1 VLAVSCAKFALKLLS
16 AIACTVPACST
27 DNTPCSYGV
36 ETVAQAQRAGAFF
49 ALAAKCLP
57 VPAVVSSSTS
67 LCYAAVAPALSTSTA
82 APTPTAAAAAAAG
95 TTSNNSNPTD
105 SSTAAA
111 IAAAVA
117 AVRDA
122 PLSSDVA
129 AALLHSPAAAGN
141 TASDTT
147 NAATAAVAAVAEG
160 QWRCIVCTRVSAYPD
175 WYDPAK
181 GGRPELRMVVKQGEV
196 DAKKL
201 RAQFTPILSTP
212 KVSASTSSYCCCPV
226 NRPLSILALAAQCCL
241 QAVPQVFTHAN
252 SSTLVKL
259 L

>member
-1 VLAVSCAKFALKLLS
+1 V
-16 AIACTVPACST
+16 
-27 DNTPCSYGV
+27 
-36 ETVAQAQRAGAFF
+36 QAQRAGAFF

-57 VPAVVSSSTS
+57 VPAVLSSSSS
-67 LCYAAVAPALSTSTA
+67 LRYAAVAPALSTSTA
-82 APTPTAAAAAAAG
+82 APTSTATAG
-95 TTSNNSNPTD
+95 TWSSSNPTD

-129 AALLHSPAAAGN
+129 AALLHSPAAAGSI
-141 TASDTT
+141 SDGIADT
-147 NAATAAVAAVAEG
+147 ATAAVVAVAEG
-160 QWRCIVCTRVSAYPD
+160 HWRCIVCTRVSAYPD

-212 KVSASTSSYCCCPV
+212 KVSASTSSYCCWPV
-226 NRPLSILALAAQCCL
+226 NRSLSNHFGGRVLLVGSASDFYSCKQQCVSNAAVATRSQVLLNPAEALAQLLPQPLSASAAEHT
-241 QAVPQVFTHAN
+241 V
-252 SSTLVKL
+252 TLTR
-259 L
+259 

>member
-1 VLAVSCAKFALKLLS
+1 V
-16 AIACTVPACST
+16 
-27 DNTPCSYGV
+27 
-36 ETVAQAQRAGAFF
+36 QAQRAGAFF
-49 ALAAKCLP
+49 ALAVKCLP
-57 VPAVVSSSTS
+57 VPAVLSSSS
-67 LCYAAVAPALSTSTA
+67 SSRYAAVAPALATSTA
-82 APTPTAAAAAAAG
+82 APTPTAAAAGA
-95 TTSNNSNPTD
+95 SSNPTD

-129 AALLHSPAAAGN
+129 AALLHSPAAAGS
-141 TASDTT
+141 TSDDTT
-147 NAATAAVAAVAEG
+147 AATTSANEAAAAVAEG
-160 QWRCIVCTRVSAYPD
+160 HWRCTVCTRVSAYPD

-212 KVSASTSSYCCCPV
+212 KVSTSTSSYRCYSVTILQV
-226 NRPLSILALAAQCCL
+226 NA
-241 QAVPQVFTHAN
+241 
-252 SSTLVKL
+252 
-259 L
+259 